1 MNFGIRRSCVG
12 LMFVGRNVQ
21 RECEVAHYRQLW
33 RGCRRSTNYQP
44 ATSRSEPLTGNKLAE
59 HRTTPLQLF
68 SLRDLR
74 AQQVRATSPSDHI
87 PLGGVVLLV
96 SEIEISEGPEPARFQ
111 QPRRSTSS

>member
-1 MNFGIRRSCVG
+1 
-12 LMFVGRNVQ
+12 
-21 RECEVAHYRQLW
+21 
-33 RGCRRSTNYQP
+33 
-44 ATSRSEPLTGNKLAE
+44 LAE

-96 SEIEISEGPEPARFQ
+96 SEIEISEGPEPREISAAAAFDLIAVREGTADH
-111 QPRRSTSS
+111 PRLGANCFL